1 MCLSLSIYTDIC
13 IYLSICL
20 SIYLSISLSIY
31 IYIYISIY
39 VYTYI
44 QYIYIYIYIYMH
56 THINNTITYI
66 LITTGLFFV
75 LDVAVSALFA
85 TTAGTEALNGTILG
99 VPFV

>member
-1 MCLSLSIYTDIC
+1 
-13 IYLSICL
+13 
-20 SIYLSISLSIY
+20 
-31 IYIYISIY
+31 
-39 VYTYI
+39 
-44 QYIYIYIYIYMH
+44 MH